1 MVGEKMITSTRITK
15 VEAERKSNEAITGVR
30 FNINIQNVKTSGEE
44 VEVEYAFEVTYQ
56 GKKEDVGHLTITG
69 NLQAKEEKKVVAN
82 IEKEWKEKKRL
93 PIEFA
98 ETVINT
104 INFVCGANGTLVSL
118 PVGLTPPIPMPQ
130 AKLQTQ
136 EGTQAS

>member
-1 MVGEKMITSTRITK
+1 VVGEKMITSTKIRK
-15 VEAERKSNEAITGVR
+15 VEAERKSDEAITGVK
-30 FNINIQNVKTSGEE
+30 FNINIQNVKTSGED
-44 VEVEYAFEVTYQ
+44 VEVEYAFEVVYQ
-56 GKKEDVGHLTITG
+56 GKKDDVGHLTITG
-69 NLQAKEEKKVVAN
+69 ELQAKEEKKVIAN

-98 ETVINT
+98 EAVINT

-130 AKLQTQ
+130 AKLQTS
-136 EGTQAS
+136 EGGQAS